1 MRHVK
6 ACSWLALGLLLGC
19 GRPEAPAESASSGV
33 SAPTGASAP
42 APSPAPALRDQ
53 ELLEASAGPPF
64 TLGTEEYRP
73 PPRSM
78 TLLTDVRSARHQ
90 DFDRVVFEFR
100 ADSRPAYHVQYIDK
114 PVRKCGSG
122 DTTPVAGDAWLE
134 VRFDGVDAH
143 TERGSPTVAER
154 ERHVELGVV
163 KELEQTCDFE
173 AQVIWVIGVSRP
185 NKYRVLA
192 LEGPQRVVV
201 DIKH

>member
-1 MRHVK
+1 MRRS
-6 ACSWLALGLLLGC
+6 AARSLLAFGVLLGC
-19 GRPEAPAESASSGV
+19 GRHDLPAESAPSSV
-33 SAPTGASAP
+33 SAPTDSSAKS
-42 APSPAPALRDQ
+42 PSAAAALPDQ
-53 ELLEASAGPPF
+53 ELLEANAGPPF
-64 TLGTEEYRP
+64 TLGTVEYRP

-100 ADSRPAYHVQYIDK
+100 ADARPAYHVQYIDK

-122 DTTPVAGDAWLE
+122 DATPIAGDAWLE
-134 VRFDGVDAH
+134 LRFDGVDAH
-143 TERGSPTVAER
+143 TERGSPTIAER

-173 AQVIWVIGVSRP
+173 AQVVWVIGVSRP

-192 LEGPQRVVV
+192 LEGPHRVVV